1 MRYSL
6 KQLAVF
12 EEVAASGSVSKAAD
26 KLALTQSAA
35 SMALSQLEKMLGR
48 PLFERQGKRMSLT
61 YWGTWLRPRAK
72 KLLFDAQQIELGF
85 YDQHLVSGEI
95 ELVASQT
102 AAEHLLPNLISII
115 DRDFPELRI
124 NFKVHNTQHVI
135 ERVRNFEAD
144 IGIIE
149 GRCDDSR
156 LQQEIWCHD
165 HLVIIAAKHH
175 PYAKL
180 ERVSLAQLEQAK
192 WVLREQ
198 GAGTRKIFDSAMH
211 GVIDDLDVW
220 REYEQVPVLRTLVAN
235 GQYLSCLPYLDVV
248 QFVERGE
255 LVVLD
260 VPELN
265 MQRTLSFIWRT
276 DSVENPLRDCI
287 RREAKRM
294 IKSRQMDMQLI

>member
-12 EEVAASGSVSKAAD
+12 EEVASSGSVSKAAE
-26 KLALTQSAA
+26 KLSLTQSAA

-72 KLLFDAQQIELGF
+72 QLLFDAQQIELGF

-95 ELVASQT
+95 DLAASQT
-102 AAEHLLPNLISII
+102 AAEHLLPDLISII

-124 NFKVHNTQHVI
+124 NFKVNNTQHVI
-135 ERVRNFEAD
+135 DRVRSFESD
-144 IGIIE
+144 LGIIE

-156 LQQEIWCHD
+156 LQQEVWCHD
-165 HLVIIAAKHH
+165 HLVIIAANHH

-180 ERVSLAQLEQAK
+180 DQVSLAQLEQAK

-211 GVIDDLDVW
+211 GVIEDLDVW
-220 REYEQVPVLRTLVAN
+220 REYEQVQVLRTLVGN

-248 QFVERGE
+248 KFVERGE
-255 LVVLD
+255 LVALN

-294 IKSRQMDMQLI
+294 IKQRHLDM

>member
-12 EEVAASGSVSKAAD
+12 EEVASSGSVSRAAE
-26 KLALTQSAA
+26 KLSLTQSAA

-72 KLLFDAQQIELGF
+72 QLLFDAQQIELGF

-95 ELVASQT
+95 DLAASQT
-102 AAEHLLPNLISII
+102 AAEHLLPELISII

-124 NFKVHNTQHVI
+124 NFKVNNTQRVI
-135 ERVRNFEAD
+135 DRVRGFESD
-144 IGIIE
+144 LGIIE

-156 LQQEIWCHD
+156 LQQEVWCHD
-165 HLVIIAAKHH
+165 HLVIIAATHH

-180 ERVSLAQLEQAK
+180 EKVSLAQLEQAK

-211 GVIDDLDVW
+211 GVIEDLDVY
-220 REYEQVPVLRTLVAN
+220 REYEQVPVLRSLVSG

-248 QFVERGE
+248 KFVERGE
-255 LVVLD
+255 LVTLN

-265 MQRTLSFIWRT
+265 MQRTLSFIWRS

-294 IKSRQMDMQLI
+294 IKLRQPNM